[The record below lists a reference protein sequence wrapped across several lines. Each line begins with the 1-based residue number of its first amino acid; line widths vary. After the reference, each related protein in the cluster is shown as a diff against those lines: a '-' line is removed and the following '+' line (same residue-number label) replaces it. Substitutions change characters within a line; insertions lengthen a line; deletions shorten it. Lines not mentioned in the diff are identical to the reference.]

1 MGRPDRK
8 TGFREWQVRTAAR
21 CAFLNLSRIMA
32 ALPFGPLPKAEKAM
46 FINSL
51 RNKLWKWLCCTC
63 LPWTKKSWGIHHFC
77 TLSWKVKVAQLCPT
91 LCNYTVHG
99 ILQARIL
106 EWVAFPF
113 SSESSWSRNQIRVSW
128 IAGRFFTSWAAR
140 ESLQLYGS
148 LNILWHCASLGL
160 EWKLTFSSPVVIVE
174 FSKFVDTLS
183 AAL

>member
-113 SSESSWSRNQIRVSW
+113 SRGSSQPRDQTQVSH
-128 IAGRFFTSWAAR
+128 IAGGLFTSWATR
-140 ESLQLYGS
+140 EAIVTSKTQQINSSLICLLSIVTGQCFQLFS
-148 LNILWHCASLGL
+148 LIL
-160 EWKLTFSSPVVIVE
+160 FSSENNVV
-174 FSKFVDTLS
+174 SS
-183 AAL
+183 